1 MKPRTLLFSVFLL
14 VFISTSVYS
23 DNYTREQ
30 IENKFSSFTKI
41 KATGYSLLFSG
52 IGIDFPGLYF
62 FAYGLNK
69 MIKDDQYWDSDKIS
83 PDGYFQMVLG
93 EVGLGVG
100 SP

>member
-1 MKPRTLLFSVFLL
+1 
-14 VFISTSVYS
+14 
-23 DNYTREQ
+23 
-30 IENKFSSFTKI
+30 
-41 KATGYSLLFSG
+41 
-52 IGIDFPGLYF
+52 
-62 FAYGLNK
+62 